1 MRLLLLLTL
10 ILSCTKKEHTISKEE
25 LLSMGEKVSAD
36 ISLVVPTGIAT
47 KLVDCSLYRPRCI
60 VGYRVKVKLLEFN
73 ALMYNNKADAF
84 LSAQTFEGYY
94 SHNWSFDYVV
104 GEPILER
111 FVKKAYDAKKVTSE
125 VSL

>member
-1 MRLLLLLTL
+1 MRLVILLII
-10 ILSCTKKEHTISKEE
+10 ILSCTKKENKISKEE
-25 LLSMGEKVSAD
+25 LLSMGEKVSSD

-47 KLVDCSLYRPRCI
+47 KLVDCSLYRPKCL

-73 ALMYNNKADAF
+73 ALMYGTKADAL

-111 FVKKAYDAKKVTSE
+111 FVQKAFGAKRVTSE
-125 VSL
+125 SSL